1 MAQLNSM
8 AQTVVIGLGR
18 SGLGAAR
25 LLQASGHSVSVIDS
39 GQGELLEAKAESLRE
54 QGIEVRLQS
63 PFAIDSFRPWL
74 DDVQRVVI
82 SPGIPWDHPTIE
94 QLRQHGIA
102 VDGEMAV
109 AWDALQHIPWV
120 GITGTNGKTT
130 VTHLLSHVLGKAGLA
145 APMGG
150 NMGVS
155 AAEMAL
161 SLQRQSAAPPDWL
174 VMELSSYQIEAAERI
189 RPRIGIWTTLT
200 PDHLERHG
208 TVEAYRAI
216 KRGLLKRS
224 DQAIFN
230 ADDPDLRQQRRSWN
244 GGIWVSAESAQP
256 DGLPDDLWIDDEG
269 WVHEPTQRLFRADA
283 LAMPGAHNRQ
293 NLLLV
298 TAAARRIGLSPTAI
312 EAGLRSFPGVPHR
325 LEPLGYIG
333 GSQVFNDSKA
343 TNYDAAAV
351 GLRAMQG
358 PVVVLAGGSTKQGDA
373 SDWLAELNR
382 RACAVVLFGAGA
394 EELQGLI
401 TTSGFPGPLSLCND
415 LSAAVDQAVQ
425 RAEALG
431 ASNLLLS
438 PACASF
444 DQYRDFEARGDHFK
458 QLIHQVQSGSN

>member
-1 MAQLNSM
+1 M
-8 AQTVVIGLGR
+8 AQTVVVGLGR
-18 SGLGAAR
+18 SGQGAAR
-25 LLQASGHSVSVIDS
+25 LLQATGHPVAVIDS
-39 GQGELLEAKAESLRE
+39 GQSEQLEKKAEWLRQ
-54 QGIEVRLQS
+54 QGVEVQLQA
-63 PFAIDSFRPWL
+63 PLAIDSFRPWL
-74 DDVQRVVI
+74 DQLQRVVI
-82 SPGIPWDHPTIE
+82 SPGLPWDHPTLDD
-94 QLRQHGIA
+94 LRQRGVA

-109 AWDALQHIPWV
+109 AWDALKHIPWV

-130 VTHLLSHVLGKAGLA
+130 VTHLLSHVLCQAGLA

-161 SLQRQSAAPPDWL
+161 NLQQKHTTAPDWL
-174 VMELSSYQIEAAERI
+174 VMELSSYQIEAAKRI

-216 KRGLLKRS
+216 KRGLLERS
-224 DQAIFN
+224 DHAIFN
-230 ADDPDLRQQRRSWN
+230 ADDPDLRQQRQSWT
-244 GGIWVSAESAQP
+244 GGTWVSAESAQP
-256 DGLPDDLWIDDEG
+256 DGQPADLWINGEG
-269 WVHEPTQRLFRADA
+269 WVCDRSQPLFPAEA

-298 TAAARRIGLSPTAI
+298 TAAARQIGLSPASI

-325 LEPLGYIG
+325 LEPLGRIG
-333 GSQVFNDSKA
+333 NAQVFNDSKA

-351 GLRAMQG
+351 GLKAMQG

-373 SDWLAELNR
+373 TGWLEELNR
-382 RACAVVLFGAGA
+382 KACAVVLFGAGA
-394 EELQGLI
+394 EELHGLI
-401 TTSGFPGPLSLCND
+401 TGANFTGELTRRTDLTS
-415 LSAAVDQAVQ
+415 AVKEAV
-425 RAEALG
+425 RSAEALG
-431 ASNLLLS
+431 ATSLLLS

-458 QLIHQVQSGSN
+458 QLIHQVQSGLN